1 MRRMKKY
8 TAHNPAEFELDLAPL
23 LAVMVKLV
31 PVLLIS
37 SAFVQIMTVDS
48 QLPQAVQAA
57 ISEQKN
63 EDTARISLEAKK
75 NEGFI
80 LSVIRKGQAPQKTTV
95 ALKNGQFDF
104 ASLHQALVKIKS
116 ENPQVFS
123 LDLAPDQD
131 IAYKDVVKITDEAR
145 RSRDQKIR
153 FPIVD
158 KKTNQ
163 NTTTDYMF
171 PDIVFTNIFEG

>member
-8 TAHNPAEFELDLAPL
+8 TANNPAEFELDLAPL

-37 SAFVQIMTVDS
+37 SAFVQIMTVES

-63 EDTARISLEAKK
+63 EDIARISLEAKK
-75 NEGFI
+75 SEGFI
-80 LSVIRKGQAPQKTTV
+80 LSVTRKGQTAQITIV

-104 ASLHQALVKIKS
+104 DSLHQALIKIKS
-116 ENPQVFS
+116 ENPQIFS

-131 IAYKDVVKITDEAR
+131 VSYKDVVKMTDEAR
-145 RSRDQKIR
+145 RSRSEKIR